1 MEFCEKIQT
10 LRKNKNLTQEQLAA
24 ALYVSRTAVSKWEQG
39 KGYPGIDS
47 LKNLADFFD
56 VTVDELLSSEQVV
69 LIAKRNDEEKAEKA
83 KTSVFAAADVLTALM
98 LFLPVFG
105 VSFGGEVKAVSII
118 NLLFILKQTKLL
130 YYAFFALVSAT
141 TIYGIIEFCFIKAQ
155 NQTAFKTMRIASLGI
170 TVATLLLFMLS
181 RQPYASVFIFCALI
195 CKSITVLKMQKTR

>member
-47 LKNLADFFD
+47 LKNLADFFG

-69 LIAKRNDEEKAEKA
+69 LIAKRSEEEKAERV
-83 KTSVFAAADVLTALM
+83 KTSIFAVADVLTALM

-105 VSFGGEVKAVSII
+105 VSLGGEVKAVSII
-118 NLLFILKQTKLL
+118 NLLFISKQTKLL

-141 TIYGIIEFCFIKAQ
+141 TIYGATEFILIKKQKQ
-155 NQTAFKTMRIASLGI
+155 NAFKAMRLISLALTI
-170 TVATLLLFMLS
+170 ATLFVFMLS
-181 RQPYASVFIFCALI
+181 RQPYASVFTFCALI
-195 CKSITVLKMQKTR
+195 CKGVTALKIQKTR